1 MKKYEIMFIVNPTL
15 DEASINSVKEDVKNL
30 LEKNEGKILDSKDMG
45 QRDLAYEIKKHKKG
59 YYHLYT
65 IEGTTKTIDEFNHM
79 SNVNNNIIRSLVVKI
94 ED

>member
-1 MKKYEIMFIVNPTL
+1 MRKYEIMFIVNPTL
-15 DEASINSVKEDVKNL
+15 EEASINNVKEEVKKL
-30 LEKNEGKILDSKDMG
+30 IEKNDGKVIDSKDMG

-65 IEGTTKTIDEFNHM
+65 VEGTTETIDAFNHM
-79 SNVNNNIIRSLVVKI
+79 SNVNTNIIRSLVVKI